1 MTRSTTARRLAH
13 WLLVAAL
20 ALGSGACGDDETT
33 AAEDE
38 STSGSEEPAAG
49 AADELE
55 RPEGSVQPDE
65 DGSTWDGDDDSST
78 SEESGRGEPSGTQ
91 EAAEEPANPWGA
103 TRAEQCRRP
112 QRRAMNS
119 AARRAFDEG
128 VRAASAGRVAEARR
142 AFQRALSEDRNAYQA
157 AYNLGVLAD
166 RSGNTNRALDYYR
179 QALRIQS
186 DYEKAAEGM
195 VTIFLRRGSV
205 PEALAFVEPLA
216 RANPTNLELQAL
228 YAEVLVRAER
238 YDQAMEAARRALRC
252 DERFVPALIAIVKA
266 SLAQGR
272 KELAESILEQAL
284 TIQEGNAELHFI
296 KGTMLRDQP
305 GRFRDALTEFQRA
318 VQLRPDYVE
327 ARMALGVAQLAAG
340 NYREALQNFEAAAN
354 LAPSLVA
361 VHLNLAEGYRTT
373 KQWNKAKAAF
383 EKVLEMEPNLA
394 EAHFN
399 MALMYMSAGGE
410 FPGLDELQALER
422 AKEELRRYRDL
433 RGPRLARDDPSAQYL
448 EDLDRQIQRIRRR
461 REREERRRQM
471 EAERAAREGASE

>member
-1 MTRSTTARRLAH
+1 MTRSTIARRLFR
-13 WLLVAAL
+13 WFLLGVL
-20 ALGSGACGDDETT
+20 AFGPGCSDGNEDGSSEG
-33 AAEDE
+33 E
-38 STSGSEEPAAG
+38 STSGAEEPTAG
-49 AADELE
+49 TADELE
-55 RPEGSVQPDE
+55 QPQGSVEPSD
-65 DGSTWDGDDDSST
+65 DGSEWDGDAAEDGGAGSPHEGAT
-78 SEESGRGEPSGTQ
+78 SG
-91 EAAEEPANPWGA
+91 EAAQEPGNPWGA

-112 QRRAMNS
+112 ERRAMNS
-119 AARRAFDEG
+119 AARRVFDEG
-128 VRAASAGRVAEARR
+128 LRAAAAGRIAEARR
-142 AFQRALSEDRNAYQA
+142 AFERALREDRNAYQA

-166 RSGNTNRALDYYR
+166 RSGNANRAMDYYR

-195 VTIFLRRGSV
+195 VTILLRRGGLRD
-205 PEALAFVEPLA
+205 ALALVEPLA

-228 YAEVLVRAER
+228 YAEVLVRGER

-284 TIQEGNAELHFI
+284 TIQENNAELHFI

-305 GRFRDALTEFQRA
+305 GRFRDALAEFERA
-318 VQLRPDYVE
+318 VRLRPDYAE
-327 ARMALGVAQLAAG
+327 ARMALGVAQLSGG
-340 NYREALQNFEAAAN
+340 NYREALQNFEVAAN

-373 KQWNKAKAAF
+373 KQWTKAKAAF
-383 EKVLEMEPNLA
+383 EKVLRMEPNLA

-399 MALMYMSAGGE
+399 MALMYMTAGAD

-422 AKEELRRYRDL
+422 AKEELTRYRDL
-433 RGPRLARDDPSAQYL
+433 RGPRLSRDDPSASYL